1 MLWPEW
7 IEIVR
12 QFVAPILWVLT
23 ISTISLSRI
32 HALQWWKTL
41 PFTIIA
47 LIPMAGIMAV
57 FIR

>member
-7 IEIVR
+7 IEIAR
-12 QFVAPILWVLT
+12 QFVAPILWVLA
-23 ISTISLSRI
+23 ISTIALNRI
-32 HALQWWKTL
+32 HGLQWWKTL
-41 PFTIIA
+41 PFIIVA